1 MELKL
6 NLMKVVLLLLG
17 CTLLIF
23 IGFADEKGRSIEE
36 RQMIEEDELPD
47 ADTVENVIEKSPKF
61 PRDMYIPDSDKAEYP
76 ELTHFQHRYY
86 FRDVDEYSDTEL
98 RFFEKWNVPGELC
111 ISCENRDVSLS
122 CFIQVVEDES
132 YYQPFRVTAYKQYNS
147 NLYVGDIFSTDDN
160 YTIIGK
166 CIISYAKDEIIL
178 SVGYFDNDANEQDKI
193 LESGVY
199 YYYYNVL
206 PFENESM
213 GKMGNQVEL
222 SDYSGYSGL
231 WYPIYPSGIGFV
243 AKWRWR
249 QEYTYME
256 LEIETDGNLSG
267 CMSQYE
273 GDLECA
279 YAEFDGSIEN
289 GECIVM
295 YEDDR
300 YGHDGILTFT
310 FFENGIG
317 VYVDER
323 GNPNGRGFPTGQ
335 NYYTR

>member
-6 NLMKVVLLLLG
+6 KLMRAVLLLVC

-23 IGFADEKGRSIEE
+23 TGFADEKGRSIEE
-36 RQMIEEDELPD
+36 RQMIEEDQLPD
-47 ADTVENVIEKSPKF
+47 ADAVENIIEETPEF

-76 ELTHFQHRYY
+76 ELTHFEYKYY

-98 RFFEKWNVPGELC
+98 EFFEKWDSWGELS

-122 CFIQVVEDES
+122 CFIYVIEDEN
-132 YYQPFRVTAYKQYNS
+132 YYQPFRLKAYKQNNS
-147 NLYVGDIFSTDDN
+147 NLYIGDIFSTDDSH
-160 YTIIGK
+160 TSIGK
-166 CIISYAKDEIIL
+166 CIISYAKDELIL
-178 SVGYFDNDANEQDKI
+178 SVGYFDNLANEQDKI
-193 LESGVY
+193 LEAGVY

-206 PFENESM
+206 PFEKESM
-213 GKMGNQVEL
+213 EKMGGRVEL
-222 SDYSGYSGL
+222 SDYSEYSGL

-243 AKWRWR
+243 PKWRWI
-249 QEYTYME
+249 QDYTYME
-256 LEIETDGNLSG
+256 LEIGADGNLSG

-273 GDLECA
+273 GDLECS
-279 YAEFDGSIEN
+279 YAEFDGNIEN
-289 GECIVM
+289 SECIVT

-310 FFENGIG
+310 LFENGIG

-323 GNPNGRGFPTGQ
+323 GNPNGHGFPTGQ
-335 NYYTR
+335 SYYTR